1 MVMFYHKTVMAVTY
15 RLAQRNHI
23 IVSRGNGV
31 GGSETVTTQTFF
43 WCVLLSVGNLFE
55 MMVCSSSEITW
66 AYHTHT
72 LDKNRIARA
81 IRWELNPKINK
92 QVLEQNIYKIPEL
105 STKSINK
112 EIHEYMEE
120 PE

>member
-1 MVMFYHKTVMAVTY
+1 MGPWH
-15 RLAQRNHI
+15 H
-23 IVSRGNGV
+23 V
-31 GGSETVTTQTFF
+31 GATMES
-43 WCVLLSVGNLFE
+43 
-55 MMVCSSSEITW
+55 
-66 AYHTHT
+66 T
-72 LDKNRIARA
+72 LDKNRIVRA

-92 QVLEQNIYKIPEL
+92 QVLEQNIYIYKTPEL